1 MDAKDWLL
9 LRILE
14 EDSTQESSE
23 VADLTDLTEA
33 EVKDRVSAMEDDKII
48 RGYCANIDWEK
59 AGEGVAAAT
68 VNLKVSP
75 ERDVGYD
82 RIAERIARFPQVCS
96 LRLISG
102 EYDFEIRVTGK
113 NIQDITRFVS
123 EQIAPME
130 QIRET
135 GTILVMKSYKEN
147 GRILYDRKEGER
159 LLFSF

>member
-14 EDSTQESSE
+14 EDSTQEPGE
-23 VADLTDLTEA
+23 VADLAGLSEA
-33 EVKDRVSAMEDDKII
+33 EVKDRVHAMEDEGII
-48 RGYCANIDWEK
+48 RGYCACIDWDK

-68 VNLKVSP
+68 VNLKVTP

-102 EYDFEIRVTGK
+102 EYDFELRVTGR

-123 EQIAPME
+123 EHIAPME

-135 GTILVMKSYKEN
+135 GTILVMKTYKEN

-159 LLFSF
+159 LPFSF

>member
-14 EDSTQESSE
+14 EDSAQDMSE
-23 VADLTDLTEA
+23 VADLTDLSEA
-33 EVKDRVSAMEDDKII
+33 EVKERVSVMENDKII
-48 RGYCANIDWEK
+48 RGYCASVDWEK

-68 VNLKVSP
+68 VNLKVTP

-102 EYDFEIRVTGK
+102 EYDFELRITGK

-123 EQIAPME
+123 EHIAPME

-135 GTILVMKSYKEN
+135 ATIIVMKSYKEN

-159 LLFSF
+159 LPFSF

>member
-14 EDSTQESSE
+14 EDSTQEVRE
-23 VADLTDLTEA
+23 VADLAGLSEA
-33 EVKDRVSAMEDDKII
+33 DVEDRVRALEAGGII
-48 RGYCANIDWEK
+48 RGYSATIDWEK

-68 VNLKVSP
+68 VNLKVHP
-75 ERDVGYD
+75 ERDAGYD
-82 RIAERIARFPQVCS
+82 RIAERISRFPQVCS

-102 EYDFEIRVTGK
+102 EYDFELRVTGR
-113 NIQDITRFVS
+113 NIQEITRFVS

-135 GTILVMKSYKEN
+135 ATILVMKTYKEN

-159 LLFSF
+159 LPFAF

>member
-14 EDSTQESSE
+14 EDSTQEVGE
-23 VADLTDLTEA
+23 VADLASLSEA
-33 EVKDRVSAMEDDKII
+33 EVEDRVRAMEDEGII
-48 RGYCANIDWEK
+48 RGYSANIDWEK

-68 VNLKVSP
+68 VNLKVNP

-102 EYDFEIRVTGK
+102 EYDFELRVTGP

-123 EQIAPME
+123 EHIAPME

-135 GTILVMKSYKEN
+135 STILVMKTYKEN

-159 LLFSF
+159 LPFSF

>member
-14 EDSTQESSE
+14 EDSTQEVRE
-23 VADLTDLTEA
+23 VADLVDLSEA
-33 EVKDRVSAMEDDKII
+33 EVEDRVRALEAGGII
-48 RGYCANIDWEK
+48 RGYSATVDWEK

-68 VNLKVSP
+68 VNLKVHP
-75 ERDVGYD
+75 ERDAGYD
-82 RIAERIARFPQVCS
+82 RIAERIARFPQVSS

-102 EYDFEIRVTGK
+102 EYDFELRVTGR
-113 NIQDITRFVS
+113 NIQEITRFVS

-135 GTILVMKSYKEN
+135 ATILVMKTYKEN
-147 GRILYDRKEGER
+147 GRTLYDRKEGER
-159 LLFSF
+159 LPFAF

>member
-14 EDSTQESSE
+14 EDSTQEVRE
-23 VADLTDLTEA
+23 VADLAGLSEP
-33 EVKDRVSAMEDDKII
+33 EVEDRVRALEAGGII

-68 VNLKVSP
+68 VNLKVHP
-75 ERDVGYD
+75 ERDAGYD
-82 RIAERIARFPQVCS
+82 RIAERISRFPQVCS

-102 EYDFEIRVTGK
+102 EYDFELRVTGR
-113 NIQDITRFVS
+113 NIQEITRFVS

-135 GTILVMKSYKEN
+135 ATILVMKTYKEN

-159 LLFSF
+159 LPFSF

>member
-14 EDSTQESSE
+14 EDSAQKPGE
-23 VADLTDLTEA
+23 VADLAGLSEA
-33 EVKDRVSAMEDDKII
+33 EVNDRVRRMEDEGII
-48 RGYCANIDWEK
+48 RGYCASIDWEK

-102 EYDFEIRVTGK
+102 EYDFELRVTGR

-123 EQIAPME
+123 EQIAPMQ

-135 GTILVMKSYKEN
+135 ATILVMKTYKEN

-159 LLFSF
+159 LPFSF

>member
-14 EDSTQESSE
+14 EDSTQEVSE
-23 VADLTDLTEA
+23 VADLTGLSEA
-33 EVKDRVSAMEDDKII
+33 EVQDRVRAMEDEKII
-48 RGYCANIDWEK
+48 RGYCASIDWEK

-68 VNLKVSP
+68 VNLKVTP

-102 EYDFEIRVTGK
+102 EYDFELRVTGR

-123 EQIAPME
+123 EQVAPME

-135 GTILVMKSYKEN
+135 ATILVMKTYKEN

-159 LLFSF
+159 LPFSF

>member
-14 EDSTQESSE
+14 EDSTQELSE
-23 VADLTDLTEA
+23 VADLADLTEA

-82 RIAERIARFPQVCS
+82 RIAERIARFPQVCA

-102 EYDFEIRVTGK
+102 EYDFEIRVTGR

>member
-14 EDSTQESSE
+14 EDSTQELSD

-33 EVKDRVSAMEDDKII
+33 EVKDRVRAMEDEKII
-48 RGYCANIDWEK
+48 RGYCASIDWEK

-68 VNLKVSP
+68 VNLKVNP

-82 RIAERIARFPQVCS
+82 RIAERIARFSQVCS
-96 LRLISG
+96 LRLITG
-102 EYDFEIRVTGK
+102 EYDFEIRVTGR

-135 GTILVMKSYKEN
+135 ATILVMKTYKEN

-159 LLFSF
+159 LRFSF

>member
-14 EDSTQESSE
+14 EDSTQEVRE
-23 VADLTDLTEA
+23 VADLTDLSEA
-33 EVKDRVSAMEDDKII
+33 EVEDRVRALEAGGII
-48 RGYCANIDWEK
+48 RGYSATVDWEK

-68 VNLKVSP
+68 VNLKVHP
-75 ERDVGYD
+75 ERDAGYD
-82 RIAERIARFPQVCS
+82 RIAERISRFPQVCS

-102 EYDFEIRVTGK
+102 EYDFELRVTGR
-113 NIQDITRFVS
+113 NIQEITRFVS

-135 GTILVMKSYKEN
+135 ATILVMKTYKEN

-159 LLFSF
+159 LPFAF

>member
-14 EDSTQESSE
+14 EDSTQELSE

-33 EVKDRVSAMEDDKII
+33 EVEDRVSAMEDDRII
-48 RGYCANIDWEK
+48 RGYCASIDWEK

-68 VNLKVSP
+68 VNLKVTP
-75 ERDVGYD
+75 ERDFGYD
-82 RIAERIARFPQVCS
+82 RIAERIARFPQVSS

-102 EYDFEIRVTGK
+102 EYDFEIRVTGR

>member
-14 EDSTQESSE
+14 EDSTQELSE
-23 VADLTDLTEA
+23 VADLADLTEA

-48 RGYCANIDWEK
+48 RGYCASIDWEK

-102 EYDFEIRVTGK
+102 EYDFEIRVTGR